1 MIGYAA
7 RLRSCPPP
15 PGHRGLRGVDGNG
28 RLTLRFNGADAEL
41 VDYQDYHQGKN
52 MSMHD
57 PAHPGEVLREWLPE
71 GMTVTQ
77 AAQELHVARVT
88 LSKVLNGQAGISAVM
103 ARRLAA
109 WLGTSPDMWV
119 NMQANYDLWQARKVR
134 LADIKPLRRAA

>member
-1 MIGYAA
+1 
-7 RLRSCPPP
+7 
-15 PGHRGLRGVDGNG
+15 
-28 RLTLRFNGADAEL
+28 
-41 VDYQDYHQGKN
+41 

-71 GMTVTQ
+71 GMPVTQ

-103 ARRLAA
+103 ARRLAV

-119 NMQANYDLWQARKVR
+119 NMQAHYDLWQASKVR
-134 LADIKPLRRAA
+134 LPNIKPLRRAA

>member
-1 MIGYAA
+1 
-7 RLRSCPPP
+7 
-15 PGHRGLRGVDGNG
+15 
-28 RLTLRFNGADAEL
+28 
-41 VDYQDYHQGKN
+41 

-103 ARRLAA
+103 ARRLAV

-119 NMQANYDLWQARKVR
+119 TMQANHDLWQARKVR
-134 LADIKPLRRAA
+134 LPDIKPLRRAA